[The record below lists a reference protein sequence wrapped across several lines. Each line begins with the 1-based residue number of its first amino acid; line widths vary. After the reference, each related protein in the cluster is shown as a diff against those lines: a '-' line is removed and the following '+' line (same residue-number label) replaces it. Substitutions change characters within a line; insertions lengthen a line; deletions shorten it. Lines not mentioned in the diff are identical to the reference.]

1 MSEPAAGIDTAS
13 WQGTPDWAK
22 VAAAGISFVY
32 IKASEGGSASYPTLD
47 KQYAGARAAGLTV
60 GLYHYAKTTQ
70 SPSSNAD
77 ALAAQVNRLGAKA
90 GHLPP
95 CLDIEEG
102 AGNLAP
108 WADTFIDRL
117 RQQTGLRRVT
127 VYSSASFFKDR
138 LGEGWMDND
147 VTLWIAHY
155 GKLPGHP
162 GYLTPRVGI
171 HQYSQTGKVNGIA
184 GAVDLN
190 VALKPL
196 NELTVAANPP
206 KGIDDVTLSDADV
219 RRIADAVLDT
229 PVPRQGAIPNA
240 GKPLTL
246 RGMIAWF
253 DAVNTHAPFDDAR
266 AQELL
271 VAVQAIRTRLDA
283 Q

>member
-1 MSEPAAGIDTAS
+1 MTVPAAGIDTAS
-13 WQGTPDWAK
+13 WQGAPDWAK

-32 IKASEGGSASYPTLD
+32 IKASEGGSTSYPTLD

-60 GLYHYAKTTQ
+60 GLYHYAKTGQ
-70 SPSSNAD
+70 SATSNAD

-102 AGNLAP
+102 AGNLAS
-108 WADTFIDRL
+108 WADTFIERL
-117 RQQTGLRRVT
+117 RQRTGVRRVML
-127 VYSSASFFKDR
+127 YSGTSFFKDR
-138 LGEGWMDND
+138 LGEGWMDD
-147 VTLWIAHY
+147 DIALWIAHY
-155 GKLPGHP
+155 GKLPGQP
-162 GYLTPRVGI
+162 GYKTPRVAI
-171 HQYSQTGKVNGIA
+171 HQYSQIGKVAGIA

-196 NELTVAANPP
+196 SELTMAANP
-206 KGIDDVTLSDADV
+206 KGTDDVALSDTDI
-219 RRIADAVLDT
+219 RRIADTILDT

-246 RGMIAWF
+246 RGMVAWF
-253 DAVNTHAPFDDAR
+253 DAVATHAPFDDAR